1 MYFAASKNLKLKT
14 KKFIVGSEVEFG
26 RSVLTVEKVK
36 NQDRIF
42 IAPKGKVSRRWRSFV
57 DLQIKETAQW
67 HALWFAVMEPN
78 NCLGDTFDKKS
89 NSVEGVFHLDR
100 RNAKRI
106 RSC

>member
-42 IAPKGKVSRRWRSFV
+42 TAPKGKRIKALEELRRPANKRDCSVACSLVCSDGTQQLPWRY
-57 DLQIKETAQW
+57 L
-67 HALWFAVMEPN
+67 
-78 NCLGDTFDKKS
+78 
-89 NSVEGVFHLDR
+89 
-100 RNAKRI
+100 
-106 RSC
+106 